1 MGIIVGILLL
11 LIGVIALFLGIHASL
26 EAEYSFKWSIVS
38 IACGL
43 YVSLGLIIALAIGKA
58 DSSAG
63 LEVLIFIIPAIAEI
77 CFGLKGVCK
86 WSMEKE
92 EKTKQLLIDKKNT
105 FTEKK
110 RDLVS
115 EIKKLRLEQQK
126 ILSRWTSS
134 PYGSESE
141 CAEQSRK

>member
-1 MGIIVGILLL
+1 MDVVFMILLL
-11 LIGVIALFLGIHASL
+11 IIGVIAVCLGIHASL

-63 LEVLIFIIPAIAEI
+63 LEALIFIIPAIAEI
-77 CFGLKGVCK
+77 CFGLKGVSK

-92 EKTKQLLIDKKNT
+92 EKTKQLLTDKQNT
-105 FTEKK
+105 LIEK
-110 RDLVS
+110 RRSLVS
-115 EIKKLRLEQQK
+115 DINKLKSSQQK
-126 ILSRWTSS
+126 ILDKWTNSI
-134 PYGSESE
+134 YGDES
-141 CAEQSRK
+141 